1 MGVFCRCNIGY
12 ASIFVLL
19 GTQLLFMDGILVDE
33 LNLGEGTIRYYVFIA
48 IVGVSFLNI
57 ISYFISKNKD

>member
-1 MGVFCRCNIGY
+1 
-12 ASIFVLL
+12 
-19 GTQLLFMDGILVDE
+19 MDGILVDE
-33 LNLGEGTIRYYVFIA
+33 LNLGEGTIRFYVFIA

>member
-1 MGVFCRCNIGY
+1 
-12 ASIFVLL
+12 
-19 GTQLLFMDGILVDE
+19 MDGILVNE
-33 LNLGEGTIRYYVFIA
+33 LNLGGDTISFYVFIA